1 MEFLKYLKNE
11 YDTNL
16 LEITYKRAGLK
27 GFDLP
32 QRSKPIIFNKDV
44 ILSVQG
50 SFGHY
55 CFPRKTLP
63 YKKYTNME
71 FAIISGGKFVPVE
84 RVLNI
89 NTEEN
94 EWQSYFDGSVY
105 GYVPIRLIEKLYKM
119 LKATYGL
126 KTPEVV

>member
-11 YDTNL
+11 YDTDLIEKAYKNL
-16 LEITYKRAGLK
+16 GLTK
-27 GFDLP
+27 YDLP
-32 QRSKPIIFNKDV
+32 QKSEPIVFNKDV

-63 YKKYTNME
+63 YKKYTDME

-89 NTEEN
+89 NMEEN